1 MPNENFQLPTSRNP
15 FTVPE
20 GYFDTLTERIMR
32 QIPEEEITL
41 QKAVTVPLWRRYGF
55 RAAAAVIGIIM
66 GIGALAL
73 FNQNAI
79 FTPQEN
85 ATASIETV
93 GSSQQTDAIDQ
104 VADYIMCDNHD
115 LYAYLSGE

>member
-1 MPNENFQLPTSRNP
+1 MPNENLQLPPSRNP

-20 GYFDTLTERIMR
+20 GYFDTLTDRIMR
-32 QIPEEEITL
+32 QIPKEESTP
-41 QKAVTVPLWRRYGF
+41 QKAVTVPLWKRYSF
-55 RAAAAVIGIIM
+55 RAAAAVICIIM
-66 GIGALAL
+66 GLGALAL

-85 ATASIETV
+85 ATATIETV
-93 GSSQQTDAIDQ
+93 GTSLQDDAIDQ

>member
-1 MPNENFQLPTSRNP
+1 MPNEEFQLPPSRNP

-32 QIPEEEITL
+32 QIPEETTTQKVVTL
-41 QKAVTVPLWRRYGF
+41 PLWRRYGF

-66 GIGALAL
+66 GLGALAL

-79 FTPQEN
+79 LTPQDN
-85 ATASIETV
+85 ATATIETV
-93 GSSQQTDAIDQ
+93 GTSQQTDAIDQ
-104 VADYIMCDNHD
+104 VADYLMCDNHD
-115 LYAYLSGE
+115 MYAYLSGE